1 MELNFGIFVFVIIEE
16 NLNNYRITKLSNG
29 IRVATEKIDHVNS
42 FSLGFWFNVGSRD
55 EIKKT
60 NGISHLLEHM
70 FFKGTKTRSAK
81 KISEEVE
88 ALGGYLNAFTSKEH
102 TCFYGRG
109 LNKYLEKTFL
119 VLSDM
124 VQNSVFD
131 EKELRKES
139 RVVIDE
145 LHDIED
151 SPDES
156 IFDSFETNIFKG
168 NSLSMPIIG
177 TENNVANFSRNDLT
191 NYIDKNYIA
200 KNMCV
205 VASGSIEHD
214 KIVNL
219 TEKYLTG
226 IKNTKSKM
234 RAKYKDKPKENL
246 FVFKDINQ
254 AHLIIGG
261 TTFGYNKKERAVSNV
276 ISNLLGE
283 GSSSRLFQSLRE
295 KNGIAYQINTF
306 MNSFYDISSFG
317 VYLSTNLGSLNKARN
332 IIIKEFD
339 KLKSREISKRE
350 LKRTKEFIK
359 GHVQLSLESTSNRM
373 MRMGHSLLYFDKIK
387 TVEDS
392 MAEIDSVT
400 QEDILSHS
408 QKLFAA
414 DNVSSVLLS
423 SKNLIN

>member
-1 MELNFGIFVFVIIEE
+1 MS
-16 NLNNYRITKLSNG
+16 NYRITKLSNG

-55 EIKKT
+55 EIKKN

-81 KISEEVE
+81 KISEEIE
-88 ALGGYLNAFTSKEH
+88 AVGGYLNAFTSKEH

-109 LNKYLEKTFL
+109 LKKYLDKTFL

-124 VQNSVFD
+124 VQNSLFD
-131 EKELRKES
+131 EKELKKES

-145 LHDIED
+145 LRDIED

-156 IFDSFETNIFKG
+156 IFDSFENNIFKG
-168 NSLSMPIIG
+168 NSLSLPIIG
-177 TENNVANFSRNDLT
+177 TEYNIANFTRNDLT
-191 NYIDKNYIA
+191 RYIEKNYLT
-200 KNMCV
+200 KNLCV
-205 VASGSIEHD
+205 VASGNIEHD
-214 KIVNL
+214 KIIKL
-219 TEKYLTG
+219 SEKYLTG
-226 IKNTKSKM
+226 INNNKLNKRTNFKE
-234 RAKYKDKPKENL
+234 KPKENL
-246 FVFKDINQ
+246 FLYKDINQ

-261 TTFGYNKKERAVSNV
+261 TTFGYNNKERAVSNV

-317 VYLSTNLGSLNKARN
+317 VYLSTNLSSLNMARK
-332 IIIKEFD
+332 IILQEFE
-339 KLKSREISKRE
+339 KLKNREISKRE

-359 GHVQLSLESTSNRM
+359 GHIQLSLESTSNRM
-373 MRMGHSLLYFDKIK
+373 MRIGHSLLYFDRIK
-387 TVEDS
+387 TLEESV
-392 MAEIDSVT
+392 AEIDAVT
-400 QEDILSHS
+400 QEDILIYS
-408 QKLFAA
+408 QKLFREE
-414 DNVSSVLLS
+414 NVSSVLLS
-423 SKNLIN
+423 SKKYD